1 MEESAAPARV
11 GELVEGLFRREA
23 GRMVAALVRVF
34 GPARLELAEDVVQE
48 ALLRA
53 LREWPFRGVPDH
65 PQGWI
70 VRVARNRALDLLRRE
85 ATLQRRLAEL
95 GVPEDGDGGDVEAFF
110 AGEVED
116 DALRLLFTCCHPAV
130 PREARV
136 ALTLKAVGGFGV
148 PEIARA
154 FLARE
159 DAVAQRIVRARRRI
173 RAAAIDFAVP
183 APAELPARLDTA
195 LEVLYLVFTE
205 GHAAAGGDELL
216 RADVCAEATRL
227 ARLVAAHPVTGG
239 PASHALAALLLLH
252 GARLPARRDA
262 HGDALLLGE
271 QDRALWDRAMIS
283 AGFRHLAH
291 AAAGE
296 RLTPY
301 HLEAAVAAEHARAPS
316 YAATDWPRIV
326 RLYDALLALRPSPV
340 AALSRAVAVAEA
352 AGPRA
357 GLAAVDALRDEPALA
372 RYALLPATRGVL
384 LERLGDRGGAAA
396 EFGHALSLPCSAP
409 ERRSLARRLAAL
421 TPA

>member
-1 MEESAAPARV
+1 MESAAPPPV

-53 LREWPFRGVPDH
+53 LREWPFRGIPAH

-70 VRVARNRALDLLRRE
+70 VRVARNRAVDLLRRE
-85 ATLQRRLAEL
+85 AVLERRWAEL
-95 GVPEDGDGGDVEAFF
+95 GAPGEGCDDAAEVFF

-116 DALRLLFTCCHPAV
+116 AALRLLFTCCHPAV
-130 PREARV
+130 PRDARV

-216 RADVCAEATRL
+216 RAGVCAEATRL
-227 ARLVAAHPVTGG
+227 ARRPRRGAAAGGAGPRPVGPGDDLGGLPPPGPRRHRGAAHPVPPGSRRGG
-239 PASHALAALLLLH
+239 WATATPPPRSSAAPWRSPAPPRAALP
-252 GARLPARRDA
+252 GAPPGR
-262 HGDALLLGE
+262 GDVKHRE
-271 QDRALWDRAMIS
+271 VVV
-283 AGFRHLAH
+283 
-291 AAAGE
+291 
-296 RLTPY
+296 T
-301 HLEAAVAAEHARAPS
+301 
-316 YAATDWPRIV
+316 
-326 RLYDALLALRPSPV
+326 
-340 AALSRAVAVAEA
+340 
-352 AGPRA
+352 GPRK
-357 GLAAVDALRDEPALA
+357 GTEVPV
-372 RYALLPATRGVL
+372 RGM
-384 LERLGDRGGAAA
+384 R
-396 EFGHALSLPCSAP
+396 
-409 ERRSLARRLAAL
+409 
-421 TPA
+421 